1 MFFLLKL
8 IELYF
13 TPVLSHLS
21 DNEKLLF
28 CAINKEVK
36 AENKLRFFLI
46 NYDNLK

>member
-8 IELYF
+8 IEMYF
-13 TPVLSHLS
+13 TLVLSYILN
-21 DNEKLLF
+21 NEKLLF
-28 CAINKEVK
+28 FAINKEVK